1 MSYTLEET
9 ARLLRLSPST
19 LLFWEEAFQNELNIS
34 RDAQGA
40 LCFEEHHLRALG
52 ELRQWILLERRPLHD
67 VRQRLASF
75 LFALRESNNGAAPA
89 KHRQEGSEIEMDRD
103 KDRDEDRDRDR
114 EKHRPRDHKDHKND
128 REEAVRSLPAPAG
141 IEELQSCVEELTEK
155 VNYLLE
161 ENRAL
166 QELIGRLIEFI
177 ERLSVPQAKN
187 GAASSG
193 PALDN
198 TTEMGNGRVSV
209 HLSGSTNG
217 QPDAGTSALGPL
229 ATAAAANTA
238 ANLHEHASPAPSAP
252 RRPKLTLAERRAQII
267 AEREALRAQLQGNG
281 SDWRANG
288 AGNGVDEL
296 PGESSWVEQPSS
308 GVVKTS
314 GLVGTRSGAVGATSG
329 THDTTPVIADA
340 TAGTVGLT
348 SVTADTTPATKT
360 PGNKTPRP
368 WRPKKVDAETVV
380 VVNRSRRF
388 ELAEYRP

>member
-75 LFALRESNNGAAPA
+75 LFALRESNNGASPA
-89 KHRQEGSEIEMDRD
+89 KQPQMDSEMDRD

-187 GAASSG
+187 GVASSG

-198 TTEMGNGRVSV
+198 ATEMGNGRVSV
-209 HLSGSTNG
+209 NLSGFTNG
-217 QPDAGTSALGPL
+217 KSHSGTS
-229 ATAAAANTA
+229 
-238 ANLHEHASPAPSAP
+238 
-252 RRPKLTLAERRAQII
+252 
-267 AEREALRAQLQGNG
+267 
-281 SDWRANG
+281 
-288 AGNGVDEL
+288 
-296 PGESSWVEQPSS
+296 
-308 GVVKTS
+308 
-314 GLVGTRSGAVGATSG
+314 
-329 THDTTPVIADA
+329 
-340 TAGTVGLT
+340 
-348 SVTADTTPATKT
+348 
-360 PGNKTPRP
+360 
-368 WRPKKVDAETVV
+368 
-380 VVNRSRRF
+380 
-388 ELAEYRP
+388 